1 MSLQQVSPKQL
12 AELLAVTIPAGLPI
26 LITGMPGIGKTEI
39 TREAALAADA
49 DFVVTHPVVED
60 PTDRKGIP
68 WGDPKSQ
75 SCVWYADET
84 TKQLCNAKKRTVWLM
99 DDLGQATPAVQAA
112 HMQWL
117 LNRGV
122 NGHHLSDL
130 VTIVA
135 ATNRRIDRAGV
146 SGILEPV
153 KSRFFAIVELVASLA
168 DSRNWAFDNGWP
180 ATLIAFLS
188 FRPEFLAK
196 FEPSADL
203 TNSPL
208 PRTWSHVAEIEKLK
222 LSDAVQHAAFAGAVG
237 EAAAVDY
244 IGFRKLAA
252 SITSIEEIL
261 LNPDKVEIPKEPSQ
275 LYATVVGLSMR
286 ATDKNFSRI
295 GVYAQRLVD
304 TKRGDFA
311 VLLIRDITRRNPK
324 LTYSDTFIKLNSGE
338 IGKLITGSK

>member
-39 TREAALAADA
+39 TRQAALAADA

-208 PRTWSHVAEIEKLK
+208 PRTWAHVGKIEKLG
-222 LSDAVQHAAFAGAVG
+222 LSHAVETAAFAGAVG
-237 EAAAVDY
+237 EAAAVEY
-244 IGFRKLAA
+244 IGFRKLAE
-252 SITSIEEIL
+252 SITSIDEVL
-261 LNPDKVEIPKEPSQ
+261 ANPDKVAIPTEPSQ
-275 LYATVVGLSMR
+275 LYATVIGLAGR
-286 ATDKNFSRI
+286 ADAKNFPRI
-295 GVYAQRLVD
+295 AVYAERLV
-304 TKRGDFA
+304 KAQYGEHA
-311 VLLIRDITRRNPK
+311 VLLVRDITRRDPK
-324 LTYSDTFIKLNSGE
+324 LTYTKTFVALNSGE
-338 IGKLITGSK
+338 LGKLITGSN